1 MSDRRRRSE
10 SLWDRQEEA
19 VPQNE
24 TKEFHSSFLEGGL
37 PELSNFEAND
47 VLMSEDFSG
56 QPSRDPIQGNEN
68 SDRHGM
74 KTNPAFD
81 EWDSQNSS
89 RPSDNSYGQPNRGAE
104 RRVGGKDRDRSRS
117 RSLSPHRS
125 RGRDMGRGNTR
136 DQGRA
141 RSPSRGGTNK
151 PDSDST
157 ERWSDRPEHSGG
169 SRFRDDRNS
178 ADHSRSKGSDG
189 YRKDAA
195 RREEGRDYQRSNR
208 SGYDDQDYR
217 RQSNR
222 SVKDP
227 CRFFIMGQCNRPNCN
242 FSHDLPKSGGYEG
255 KSRDNIQPHDSG
267 NSDDKNKYW
276 NDPSWNSLES
286 GGINEMPRDKWDPP
300 GWNELEKNSSIL
312 PQSTSDTYN
321 MDMSSN
327 QESQL
332 TDAHNM
338 ISGPFTQSEYN
349 IASQF
354 PSNLNTNES
363 NLQLNG
369 SVEGMFLQLDGEKS
383 KNDISQASTA
393 HDPQASGLPQNLN
406 VASTLGSIS
415 SLPISASSGAIIDSM
430 VTNEQN
436 QMSVEPV
443 GNEANGN
450 KIAENLNVNAGK
462 SEAQGK
468 VEEGNISNDE
478 KAMRQ
483 FKIALVEFVKEI
495 LKPTWKEG
503 KMSREVYKTIVKK
516 VVEKVTSTIQGVQIP
531 RTQEKIDQYLT
542 FSKSKITKLV
552 EAYVGRLLK
561 A

>member
-10 SLWDRQEEA
+10 SLWDRQEEV
-19 VPQNE
+19 VPQNV

-37 PELSNFEAND
+37 PDLSNLEAND

-56 QPSRDPIQGNEN
+56 QPSRDPIQ
-68 SDRHGM
+68 
-74 KTNPAFD
+74 
-81 EWDSQNSS
+81 NSS
-89 RPSDNSYGQPNRGAE
+89 RPSDDSFGEPNRGAE

-125 RGRDMGRGNTR
+125 RGRDMERDRDMGRGNTR

-169 SRFRDDRNS
+169 SRFRDDRI
-178 ADHSRSKGSDG
+178 ADDHSRSKGSDG
-189 YRKDAA
+189 YRKDAT

-222 SVKDP
+222 SAKDP
-227 CRFFIMGQCNRPNCN
+227 CRFFVMGLCNRPNCN

-286 GGINEMPRDKWDPP
+286 EGINEMPRDKWDPP
-300 GWNELEKNSSIL
+300 GWNESEKNSSIL
-312 PQSTSDTYN
+312 PQSTNDTYN
-321 MDMSSN
+321 MDMSGN

-332 TDAHNM
+332 TDVHNM

-349 IASQF
+349 ITSQF

-383 KNDISQASTA
+383 ENDIPQASTVQ
-393 HDPQASGLPQNLN
+393 DPQASGLPQNPDIAN
-406 VASTLGSIS
+406 TLGPMS
-415 SLPISASSGAIIDSM
+415 SLPISASSGAIIDTM

-443 GNEANGN
+443 GNEVNGN
-450 KIAENLNVNAGK
+450 KIAENPNVNAGK
-462 SEAQGK
+462 SEAQGR

-495 LKPTWKEG
+495 LKPTWKEDPENT
-503 KMSREVYKTIVKK
+503 RE
-516 VVEKVTSTIQGVQIP
+516 
-531 RTQEKIDQYLT
+531 D
-542 FSKSKITKLV
+542 
-552 EAYVGRLLK
+552 
-561 A
+561 

>member
-10 SLWDRQEEA
+10 SLWDRQEEV

-24 TKEFHSSFLEGGL
+24 TKEFHSSFLEGDL
-37 PELSNFEAND
+37 PKLSNLEAND
-47 VLMSEDFSG
+47 TVATVN
-56 QPSRDPIQGNEN
+56 PIDPIQGIEK

-74 KTNPAFD
+74 KTDPAFD
-81 EWDSQNSS
+81 EWDGQNSS
-89 RPSDNSYGQPNRGAE
+89 RPSDSSYGQPNRGAE

-125 RGRDMGRGNTR
+125 RGRDMERDRDMGRGNTR

-169 SRFRDDRNS
+169 SRFRDDRN
-178 ADHSRSKGSDG
+178 ADDHSRSKGSDG
-189 YRKDAA
+189 YRKDAT

-208 SGYDDQDYR
+208 SGFDDQDYR

-222 SVKDP
+222 SAKDP
-227 CRFFIMGQCNRPNCN
+227 CRFFLMGQCNRPNCN
-242 FSHDLPKSGGYEG
+242 FFHDLSKSGGYEG

-267 NSDDKNKYW
+267 NSGDKNKYW

-286 GGINEMPRDKWDPP
+286 DGINEMPRDKWDPP
-300 GWNELEKNSSIL
+300 GWNESEKNSSIL
-312 PQSTSDTYN
+312 PQSTNDTYN
-321 MDMSSN
+321 MDMSGNQESN
-327 QESQL
+327 QESQ
-332 TDAHNM
+332 
-338 ISGPFTQSEYN
+338 SEY
-349 IASQF
+349 A
-354 PSNLNTNES
+354 NLNTKEA

-369 SVEGMFLQLDGEKS
+369 SVQGMFLQLDGEKPLETS
-383 KNDISQASTA
+383 KNDISQADTGQ
-393 HDPQASGLPQNLN
+393 DPQASVLPQNPN
-406 VASTLGSIS
+406 IASTLGSMS

-443 GNEANGN
+443 GNEVNGN
-450 KIAENLNVNAGK
+450 KIAENPNVNAGK

-552 EAYVGRLLK
+552 E
-561 A
+561 